1 MVTESEDK
9 GVRCCLVQS
18 VDADVVVGVCRVV
31 DGKDVREG
39 LRGIRWELVGHLYC
53 RWREM
58 VICDGIRDASYTAS
72 SRRTLAKA
80 SYHPGQSAQHP
91 TSG

>member
-53 RWREM
+53 CWREM
-58 VICDGIRDASYTAS
+58 VI
-72 SRRTLAKA
+72 
-80 SYHPGQSAQHP
+80 
-91 TSG
+91 